1 MSEASSIL
9 NNLPHFLI
17 RHIQELFD
25 VFFGFCFPLLAEH
38 LPLLQYFDDFFLLK
52 FTWLVDI
59 KENENSFRHWL
70 AQFDFVLLAVLVVF
84 VKLINIASE
93 HFVVEITVLADFSFK
108 KVKLVLEVLEGE
120 VVIKADTVVRHRF
133 PNLLALLQVSADLT
147 ALNETDDWTEEIFD
161 AYGTF
166 FVRVHVEELVVP
178 QVVA

>member
-1 MSEASSIL
+1 MSVATNL
-9 NNLPHFLI
+9 FHNLPNFLE
-17 RHIQELFD
+17 RQLQELLHIL
-25 VFFGFCFPLLAEH
+25 FGFSFTLLAKH
-38 LPLLQYFDDFFLLK
+38 LSLLQHFNDFFLLK